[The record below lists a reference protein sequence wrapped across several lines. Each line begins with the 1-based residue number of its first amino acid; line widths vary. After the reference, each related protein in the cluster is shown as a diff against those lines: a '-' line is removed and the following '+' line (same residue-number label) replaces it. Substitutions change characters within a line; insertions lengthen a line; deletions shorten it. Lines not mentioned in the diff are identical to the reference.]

1 LSDPATSHEPDEV
14 ALAMDSSGRR
24 YRKGIPIGCMQERI
38 VEIMNRY
45 HGTLCLLIDEA
56 DNVRPNADA
65 LLTFLGKTLPRKASC
80 RLTLIMLTNRLDWEK
95 ALDPRILRFLKK
107 SDFIFEPYDA
117 LDLYEILK
125 RRVEKTLDESKAE
138 EGALRRI
145 AAYASRETGDAR
157 KAVELLVKAAKVAE
171 DTTGRLTQKEV
182 EVAAETLE
190 ADKTEEFIRALATQ
204 EKFSLI
210 ACYASLAKGRS
221 KSSTGQ
227 VYAVYSQL
235 CQTQQIK
242 PLTQRRVSDMIS
254 FLDLYGVINA
264 PVVSRGRHGQTRE
277 IAASLP
283 KGVVDRLLH
292 REGEKASNEWRRLG
306 AQRIDSPLQ

>member
-1 LSDPATSHEPDEV
+1 
-14 ALAMDSSGRR
+14 MDGSGRR
-24 YRKGIPIGCMQERI
+24 HRKGIRIGYMQERI

-45 HGTLCLLIDEA
+45 HGPLCLLIDEA

-65 LLTFLGKTLPRKASC
+65 LLTFLGKTLPRKVGC
-80 RLTLIMLTNRLDWEK
+80 RLILIMLTNRLDREK
-95 ALDPRILRFLKK
+95 ALDPRILSFLKK

-117 LDLYEILK
+117 LDLCEIL
-125 RRVEKTLDESKAE
+125 RLRVAKALDESKVE

-171 DTTGRLTQKEV
+171 ETTGRLTQKEV

-204 EKFSLI
+204 QKLSLI
-210 ACYASLAKGRS
+210 ACYVSLAKGRC

-235 CQTQQIK
+235 SQTQQIK
-242 PLTQRRVSDMIS
+242 PLAQRRVSDMIS
-254 FLDLYGVINA
+254 FLDLYGLINA
-264 PVVSRGRHGQTRE
+264 PVVSRGRYGQTRE

-283 KGVVDRLLH
+283 KEVVGRLLH
-292 REGEKASNEWRRLG
+292 GDSKKGCNKWRELR
-306 AQRIDSPLQ
+306 SPTD